1 MLNGCVRCRIRPHGR
16 RCCNGVVG
24 NRWLRMGQRS
34 LLSLK
39 RRKPNWR
46 RRCASS
52 ALLDDE
58 AAAAARASWL
68 CCGLHLASADDPRWI
83 RGRLT
88 RPSTPR
94 TLPLVYGGGLLILG
108 VCLALRPGPRP
119 DGARPSPASPASRRR
134 WRSLAAQCCAIVGFG
149 VAIRW
154 AGPWLALAG
163 LLVAALLIAG
173 ERRWWVLVLA
183 PAVTSALAWVLIAI
197 VLEVYVDPGR
207 WFS

>member
-1 MLNGCVRCRIRPHGR
+1 MTR
-16 RCCNGVVG
+16 R
-24 NRWLRMGQRS
+24 
-34 LLSLK
+34 LLPLALAGFAAVYIWQALTITLD
-39 RRKPNWR
+39 PW
-46 RRCASS
+46 S
-52 ALLDDE
+52 ADE
-58 AAAAARASWL
+58 AINA
-68 CCGLHLASADDPRWI
+68 
-83 RGRLT
+83 
-88 RPSTPR
+88 R

-108 VCLALRPGPRP
+108 VWLALRPGPRP

-149 VAIRW
+149 VAIPW

-183 PAVTSALAWVLIAI
+183 PTVTAALAWVLIAI